1 MSYDNIITI
10 TFGDG
15 SGIVVRKGAVDDWA
29 AYYVDSGGDA
39 QSGSLM
45 KVSPYATLWGAVN
58 ELVKESYPELTYRP

>member
-10 TFGDG
+10 TFDDG

-29 AYYVDSGGDA
+29 AYYVASDRDA

-45 KVSPYATLWGAVN
+45 KVSPFDTLWGAVN
-58 ELVKESYPELTYRP
+58 ELVKESYPTLTYRP